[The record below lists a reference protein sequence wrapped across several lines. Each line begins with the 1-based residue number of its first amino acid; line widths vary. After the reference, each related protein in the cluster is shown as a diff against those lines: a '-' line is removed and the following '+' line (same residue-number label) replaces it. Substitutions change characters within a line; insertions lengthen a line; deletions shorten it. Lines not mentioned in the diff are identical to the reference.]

1 MKFTFEG
8 TEGWTEKPE
17 LFGEIALKM
26 YAIRDNIR
34 FIYEA
39 LAEQY
44 PNTEILKE
52 VGVNNLIFNTTNI
65 VVDLRSASDE
75 FYLEHENGT
84 SYVYMEVVTE
94 QIAEENDRELL
105 DYYSKNSGED
115 KADYQLGGTLSDYT
129 KLGET
134 NYYFK
139 FM

>member
-1 MKFTFEG
+1 MKFVFEG
-8 TEGWTEKPE
+8 TESWTERQE

-34 FIYEA
+34 FIYET

-44 PNTEILKE
+44 PNETVIKE
-52 VGVNNLIFNTTNI
+52 NGIDNI
-65 VVDLRSASDE
+65 VVGTETIAVDLRSASDE

-84 SYVYMEVVTE
+84 SYAYLEVVTKE
-94 QIAEENDRELL
+94 IAEENDRELL

-115 KADYQLGGTLSDYT
+115 KASYELGGTLSDYT
-129 KLGET
+129 KLGNT
-134 NYYFK
+134 DYYFK